1 MSICA
6 HGQLVNECPV
16 CNHNLVRELQQRVGE
31 LEEACKIGESIR
43 LINVNRIHENDK
55 EITRLRKALA
65 VLKEM
70 IKINGD
76 NANTVQMHE
85 LIDEAL
91 KEAK

>member
-1 MSICA
+1 MKRPESCKDWKDEAKQFIKYSEA
-6 HGQLVNECPV
+6 LE
-16 CNHNLVRELQQRVGE
+16 QRVGDGIK
-31 LEEACKIGESIR
+31 LMHKQM
-43 LINVNRIHENDK
+43 LIKNKDID
-55 EITRLRKALA
+55 RLRKALA

-91 KEAK
+91 KEA

>member
-1 MSICA
+1 VKTEEIK
-6 HGQLVNECPV
+6 GVLREYKKTNEMWMNP
-16 CNHNLVRELQQRVGE
+16 
-31 LEEACKIGESIR
+31 
-43 LINVNRIHENDK
+43 NDIVECLN
-55 EITRLRKALA
+55 EIIKLRKALA

-91 KEAK
+91 KEVAK